1 MIKGKRQFKPEYII
15 YIEEILGIRFSDLYK
30 DDYSIARYYENK
42 GIRYAATV
50 DKIINY
56 KELLDE
62 GENVFLNSDEYG
74 KTIIDYICEY
84 NSKNGLMYLI
94 DILKMKFKNNSL
106 TVLINGKEK
115 SIYCKEML
123 KIVNMICLNEEVS
136 YFNKLFAPDYNL
148 GYRYL
153 YGPVYD
159 SDEFYKYIL
168 SSDKII
174 NELFKLHDVSFHVLN
189 PNSKIEKNGRYDV
202 YHPILFKLIE
212 YALKNSK
219 KYSEQLKM
227 MLKKAKKLTKILF
240 LI

>member
-1 MIKGKRQFKPEYII
+1 MSFENNFKRVLESKNKKQTELLVDVLKKCGEKDPYDKYLSEKSNFNNMIKGKRQFKPEYII

-94 DILKMKFKNNSL
+94 DILKMKFKITL
-106 TVLINGKEK
+106 
-115 SIYCKEML
+115 
-123 KIVNMICLNEEVS
+123 
-136 YFNKLFAPDYNL
+136 
-148 GYRYL
+148 
-153 YGPVYD
+153 
-159 SDEFYKYIL
+159 
-168 SSDKII
+168 
-174 NELFKLHDVSFHVLN
+174 
-189 PNSKIEKNGRYDV
+189 
-202 YHPILFKLIE
+202 
-212 YALKNSK
+212 
-219 KYSEQLKM
+219 
-227 MLKKAKKLTKILF
+227 
-240 LI
+240 